1 MALAFSAGALV
12 FAGASAL
19 YSWYA
24 QEKAQRDQGYYCL
37 PPRDGDIAV
46 ETGAAVAFK
55 SSFLAASA
63 AADGARET
71 AAKDAPSHSPD
82 ALSEGCGVALSGEA
96 DGGHPCVC
104 CLERHQSFMFVQC
117 RHICLCEPCLIQLGR
132 AYEDNKLRAHF
143 DGPQNYEASIEES
156 MRASYMTFI
165 LSYYPSL
172 DPNLPRPPRHSS
184 HAVYRQEGESRS
196 VTGVAAAAATP
207 WTAAEPS
214 LPTGLTCAIPLA
226 FAAAHPLARLATEK
240 SAAGYRACGVLS
252 LRAGPGT
259 VGPPPG
265 LCVRRDAVFSS
276 QVAQAQDLHGENSS
290 RWEMSEELMLLSPLC
305 VQSSRVPT
313 CIPSRQGRSGNLA
326 VDGTTCPPQRPL
338 VLPTESSIVVLL
350 HAYREAARELEE
362 ETKQANAEQGR
373 RGAATTEPTSAI
385 WQALQPLLWWLE
397 SCVRPAQSR
406 LHRECAECRMVDGAS
421 DAARRRREAAAKQRT
436 PLNLLKSA
444 ASVQWCPHA
453 VVEVGLCGL
462 SNGSPLPAFASLQN
476 PLISRGQPLWGL
488 AQQRRDRWLLEL
500 CSLED
505 VGARTAPTNSVAHA
519 PTGCRHDANDADM
532 QRDEDEPLSRRR
544 GDASSPATRLLASL
558 PVPLLPLHTLD
569 LSLRTDLGSLED
581 GLSQWAAAFYY
592 CAAFAD

>member
-19 YSWYA
+19 YSWYT

-143 DGPQNYEASIEES
+143 DGP
-156 MRASYMTFI
+156 
-165 LSYYPSL
+165 
-172 DPNLPRPPRHSS
+172 
-184 HAVYRQEGESRS
+184 EGKSRS

-214 LPTGLTCAIPLA
+214 LPTGLTCPIPLA

-240 SAAGYRACGVLS
+240 SAAGYRACGS
-252 LRAGPGT
+252 LWAVPGT